1 MRWADVTAP
10 PPEKVLRQFAVLWL
24 GVFVSIGA
32 WRALYQRDGFEV
44 WLIALGLIV
53 GVLGLARPAAVR
65 WLYTGWMMAAFPI
78 GWTISQIVLAALFYG
93 MFTPM
98 AATFRLIKR
107 DVLRLRRRDELETYW
122 RPKPGPSDVRDYF
135 RQF

>member
-1 MRWADVTAP
+1 MQWADVTAP
-10 PPEKVLRQFAVLWL
+10 PPAKVLRQFAVLWL
-24 GVFVSIGA
+24 VVFVSIGA
-32 WRALYQRDGFEV
+32 WRALYERDGFEV
-44 WLIALGLIV
+44 WLIALGLTV

-65 WLYTGWMMAAFPI
+65 WIYTGWMMAAFPI

-98 AATFRLIKR
+98 AATFRMIRR
-107 DVLRLRRRDELETYW
+107 DALRLRRRDELETYW
-122 RPKPGPSDVRDYF
+122 KPKPGPSDVRDYF